1 MSDHTLP
8 EIAAVLLADTVDQE
22 ADGGRIHL
30 IGGGVRAIIASALPT
45 MHHRL
50 GMLVAIRTPNGSP
63 EPAEMT
69 VHLIDPDEDE
79 IELLRGE
86 LSPVSSGPGTI
97 VWVGFNL
104 PPLRLTRAGEYR
116 FELRGVGA
124 TTYAVN
130 IDVVLADEDD
140 GEADDDHEVYFR
152 PLRTPGADRPN

>member
-1 MSDHTLP
+1 MSAHDLP

-22 ADGGRIHL
+22 DDGGRIHL
-30 IGGGVRAIIASALPT
+30 IGGGVRAIVASALPT
-45 MHHRL
+45 MHQRL
-50 GMLVAIRTPNGSP
+50 GMLVAIRTPNGAP

-104 PPLRLTRAGEYR
+104 PPLRLTRTGEYR

-130 IDVVLADEDD
+130 IDVVLADGAE
-140 GEADDDHEVYFR
+140 GEPEDDHEVYFR
-152 PLRTPGADRPN
+152 PLRTPGTDRPN